1 MNIEIKRSKKA
12 GKKFD
17 AVIDGKKTVSFG
29 ATGYSDYTQHKDP
42 ERKQRYINR
51 HKKAENWNDPKTPGF
66 YAKHILWNQPSL
78 RASIADTNKR
88 FKNLSIKLV
97 S

>member
-17 AVIDGKKTVSFG
+17 AIIDGKKTVSFG

-51 HKKAENWNDPKTPGF
+51 HKKAENWNDPTTAGF

-78 RASIADTNKR
+78 RASVADTNKR
-88 FKNLSIKLV
+88 FKNLSIKLIT
-97 S
+97 

>member
-17 AVIDGKKTVSFG
+17 AIIDGKKTVSFG

-42 ERKQRYINR
+42 ERKQRYINW

-78 RASIADTNKR
+78 RASVADTNKR
-88 FKNLSIKLV
+88 FKNLSIKLIT
-97 S
+97 

>member
-29 ATGYSDYTQHKDP
+29 ATGYSDDTQHKDP

-51 HKKAENWNDPKTPGF
+51 HKKAETWNDPKTQGF

-78 RASIADTNKR
+78 RASVADTNKR
-88 FKNLSIKLV
+88 FKNLSSKLIA
-97 S
+97 

>member
-17 AVIDGKKTVSFG
+17 GVIDGKKTVSFG

-42 ERKQRYINR
+42 ERKRRYINR
-51 HKKAENWNDPKTPGF
+51 HKKEENWNDPKTPGF
-66 YAKHILWNQPSL
+66 YGKHILWNQQSL
-78 RASIADTNKR
+78 RTSEADANKR
-88 FKNLSIKLV
+88 FKNLSIRLMT
-97 S
+97 

>member
-51 HKKAENWNDPKTPGF
+51 HKKAEDWNDPKTAGF

-78 RASIADTNKR
+78 RASLADTNKR

-97 S
+97 

>member
-17 AVIDGKKTVSFG
+17 AIIDGKKTVSFG

-51 HKKAENWNDPKTPGF
+51 HKKAENWNDPKSAGF

>member
-17 AVIDGKKTVSFG
+17 AVIDGKKTISFG
-29 ATGYSDYTQHKDP
+29 ATGYSDYTQHKDA

-51 HKKAENWNDPKTPGF
+51 HKKAENWNDPKSAGF
-66 YAKHILWNQPSL
+66 YAKWVLWNKPSL
-78 RASIADTNKR
+78 RASVADINKR
-88 FKNLSIKLV
+88 FKNLSVKL

>member
-17 AVIDGKKTVSFG
+17 AIIDGKKTVSFG

-51 HKKAENWNDPKTPGF
+51 HKKAENWNDPKTAGF

>member
-17 AVIDGKKTVSFG
+17 AIIDGKKTVSFG

-51 HKKAENWNDPKTPGF
+51 HKKAENWNDPKTAGF

-78 RASIADTNKR
+78 RASVADTNKR